1 MYIHIYIYI
10 CMYICVYVFSLTGN
24 VFQMCFPLR
33 CVQEAI
39 KAFCVEEKLDGTD
52 AWRCPR
58 PMDKI
63 QKSRGVS
70 DQQVE
75 IEVF

>member
-1 MYIHIYIYI
+1 MF
-10 CMYICVYVFSLTGN
+10 FSLTGN
-24 VFQMCFPLR
+24 VSQMCFALQ

-52 AWRCPR
+52 AWRYPR
-58 PMDKI
+58 PMDRNPEI
-63 QKSRGVS
+63 TGGFS

>member
-1 MYIHIYIYI
+1 M
-10 CMYICVYVFSLTGN
+10 F
-24 VFQMCFPLR
+24 FFPENRQCIPSVLKPLQ

-58 PMDKI
+58 PMDRNPEI
-63 QKSRGVS
+63 TGGVS